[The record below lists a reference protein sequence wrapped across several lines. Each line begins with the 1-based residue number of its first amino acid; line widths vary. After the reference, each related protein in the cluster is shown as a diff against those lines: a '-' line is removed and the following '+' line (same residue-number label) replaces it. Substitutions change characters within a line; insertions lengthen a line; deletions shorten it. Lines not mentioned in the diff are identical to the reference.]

1 MFENTVYLFT
11 FLLTHFPISFT
22 HHAMLWTE
30 NELQRDLKIK
40 ISFRN
45 KCVFPSNLI
54 HLSNLFFSFLYLFL
68 KYFMYVYMYVCM
80 YLRVREREHAGACV
94 SAGEKQREKE
104 KESSSRL
111 PVEWGA

>member
-68 KYFMYVYMYVCM
+68 KYFMYVFESE
-80 YLRVREREHAGACV
+80 RERACR
-94 SAGEKQREKE
+94 SMCECRGEAEGEGKGIFQQT
-104 KESSSRL
+104 
-111 PVEWGA
+111 PC